1 MASAVTIH
9 SDTSSLS
16 NNRGRDLIS
25 LLFSLQMLA
34 VKVRP
39 ERSEYAETI
48 LGLRPLSYS
57 VLRMTLP
64 SIHIMFVAEEHISLR
79 KTSTKTDIRSA
90 VLSLSVF

>member
-16 NNRGRDLIS
+16 NNRGRD